1 MTTAWLGVYQSL
13 LVIAILL
20 GVGVLYFARDQRDK
34 PGFRPFLVLVAGGL
48 IYVTAKLVVSVVR
61 GTPPV
66 FVVTRFNP
74 LGAGLAAVGFCLFAI
89 EYTGIEQPV
98 SRRTAA
104 LLFVVP
110 ALVNTAVWLD
120 IEYLWIPT
128 GQGAST
134 VSGYSWDFTGL
145 ALANQVYLNLVV
157 IAGILLLIRFGVRS
171 AGPFALQVSVLVLA
185 GVAPVL
191 GNLLFQVGYVPFNL
205 APIMIVFSGCV
216 IVWIMIRGHFLD
228 LVPISRDVVID
239 SVKTGAITVDTAHRV
254 IDINR
259 AARQQLGLAEDDA
272 VIGQHIDEA
281 FRNNPPWREAYWSS
295 TDGETGETLEVEIA
309 DRHYEIEPTHL
320 TWADGRL
327 RGRSFLIRNITDR
340 IEREQELER
349 KNERLDQFASMVSH
363 DLINP
368 LHTAQGYLD
377 LARET
382 NSEDDFENVSN
393 AHDRME
399 TMIDE
404 LLTLSRLDS
413 GIDDTEIE
421 AISLESAVTEAWQTV
436 TMDGATLETEIA
448 DGWVMTA
455 SPVTVRHILENLLQ
469 NAADHNEPPLTVTV
483 GTIDGEGFYVAD
495 NGVGIAQANRQ
506 EIFEKGYTSA
516 DRGTGF
522 GLSIVQELASTH
534 GWTITVTESEEG
546 GARFEITG
554 ITVDQ

>member
-455 SPVTVRHILENLLQ
+455 SPVILRHILENLLQ